1 MTKKLTWVLAHE
13 PYELFL
19 KAAKVFSND
28 INQGTN
34 GRYQIEVVGLSEYNN
49 RTSEK
54 LTTHATDREK
64 IVNLVD
70 SGMIDMATVY
80 VNTLGKIDNRLWSLS
95 MPFIFED
102 HEHASR
108 VIDGSVGK
116 ELFAGL
122 GSNSNIH
129 GLAFTYS
136 GGFRMIPSVK
146 AIESLEDFYELT
158 IRTGQNPVAQDTFL
172 SVHAKPVGMLIDD
185 FRNAMNSAAVQAG
198 ETTYPRFFSMGHH
211 EQAKYINH
219 TEHSLFLTSIVMNSK
234 LWNEMSGEDQSIFA
248 EAAIK
253 AAKIER
259 EESLADVNRVQQEA
273 AKLNIP
279 TVKMTAKERNRFQT
293 ATKSIYSKYD
303 SLFGNDL
310 INRIIKG

>member
-19 KAAKVFSND
+19 KAAKVFADD

-34 GRYQIEVVGLSEYNN
+34 GRYKIEVIGLSEWNQ
-49 RTSEK
+49 RSSEQ

-64 IVNLVD
+64 VVGLVD

-80 VNTLGKIDNRLWSLS
+80 VNTLGKIDKRLWALS
-95 MPFIFED
+95 MPFIFND
-102 HEHASR
+102 HDHASR

-116 ELFAGL
+116 ELFNGL
-122 GSNSNIH
+122 ASKSNIH

-136 GGFRMIPSVK
+136 GGFRMIPSIK
-146 AIESLEDFYELT
+146 AIESLEDFYELS

-172 SVHAKPVGMLIDD
+172 SVNARPVGMLIDD
-185 FRNAMNSAAVQAG
+185 FKNAMNKAEVQAG

-211 EQAKYINH
+211 EQAKFINH

-234 LWNEMSGEDQSIFA
+234 VWNEMTVEDQEIFA
-248 EAAIK
+248 ESAIK

-259 EESLADVNRVQQEA
+259 EESLADVGRVQAEA
-273 AKLNIP
+273 SKMQIQ
-279 TVKMTAKERNRFQT
+279 TVRMSDKERTRFQN